1 MRYKYTKLINF
12 RLIKYQTLHSQK
24 KKKKK
29 KDQTLLFICL
39 NVGEFYSTC
48 KVF

>member
-29 KDQTLLFICL
+29 KRPKF
-39 NVGEFYSTC
+39 NFYMH
-48 KVF
+48 

>member
-29 KDQTLLFICL
+29 KRPKF
-39 NVGEFYSTC
+39 NFYMP
-48 KVF
+48 